1 MKLNVTKEI
10 TEDIIKVQI
19 DVAEMGTNSISSE
32 EEIEMVHD
40 FVKTF
45 CYRDIEFKGNMKLD
59 AAKNPVITDTS
70 PDGSTIA
77 EVELELINKEF
88 VIDENLSLT
97 LLIDTKK
104 IDEDDLVEP
113 FNTVESLGKAR
124 AELYIQKV
132 QEEISKKLKEI
143 RELAT
148 TFEGEEEV
156 IL

>member
-10 TEDIIKVQI
+10 TEDIIKVQL

-45 CYRDIEFKGNMKLD
+45 CYRDIDFEANMKLD
-59 AAKNPVITDTS
+59 AGKNPVITDNE
-70 PDGSTIA
+70 PDGSTVA
-77 EVELELINKEF
+77 KVKLELINKEF
-88 VIDENLSLT
+88 TIDENLSLT
-97 LLIDTKK
+97 LLIDVKK

-113 FNTVESLGKAR
+113 FSTVEILGKAR
-124 AELYIQKV
+124 AELYAQKV
-132 QEEISKKLKEI
+132 QEKISEKLKEI

>member
-45 CYRDIEFKGNMKLD
+45 CYRDIDFKANMQLD
-59 AAKNPVITDTS
+59 AAKNPKITTES
-70 PDGSTIA
+70 PDGSNIA

-88 VIDENLSLT
+88 TIDENLSLT
-97 LLIDTKK
+97 LLIDVKK
-104 IDEDDLVEP
+104 INENDLVAP
-113 FNTVESLGKAR
+113 FNTVESLAKAR
-124 AELYIQKV
+124 AELYSQKV
-132 QEEISKKLKEI
+132 QDKIAEKLKEI